1 MNEDIKILR
10 EALAELDSA
19 LKNTGFGSSLSHDME
34 VLRSR
39 RDASRELA
47 ELCTADRIRRILD
60 DAERRELAFEIL
72 LDQEL
77 LCSWHVSDALQEA
90 GFRLGGKKS

>member
-10 EALAELDSA
+10 EALTELDSA
-19 LKNTGFGSSLSHDME
+19 LKNPGLGSSLSHDME

-39 RDASRELA
+39 RDASRALA

-60 DAERRELAFEIL
+60 DAERYQLVRQGRHWSVVNWCGDTLIADV
-72 LDQEL
+72 LDFNIDL
-77 LCSWHVSDALQEA
+77 KRYA
-90 GFRLGGKKS
+90 